1 MFHITTDELKKV
13 LTASG
18 FVDEKQFA
26 AAQTESEK
34 TDRDIT
40 NVLIEHGDISE
51 EYLAEILA
59 EYYGV
64 QYVSLKKI
72 KIPEEDIKLI
82 PEQMAKAKKMIIFGR
97 EGDPSKAEA
106 SVLKLA
112 MEDPGDIG
120 AIDFTEKHTGLPIKI
135 FIGTSSDIREALGV
149 YKKSIA
155 EDFTKIIEEN
165 VQKSRAQ
172 GLDVAQMAQ
181 DLPVINILDTLIE
194 YAIAQ
199 RASDIHMER
208 LPKDFIIRF
217 RIDGILR
224 DIINLP
230 VTIHPALVARVKIL
244 SDLKIDEHR
253 IPQDGRFRYEGE
265 QGANTTLHSTAI
277 RVSIIPAFY
286 GEKVVMRLLE
296 ESERFLTLEELGL
309 SQRELKLVQEA
320 ITHPHGMILS
330 TGPTGSGKTTTLYTI
345 LHLLNKIEVNIST
358 IEDPIE
364 YDIKR
369 VNQIQVNPKI
379 GLTFADGL
387 RSLLRQDPD
396 ILMVGEIRDKET
408 AEMAIHSALTGH
420 LLLSTLHTN
429 DASGAIPRLID
440 IGVEPFLLASTLN
453 LVVAQRLVRRICAN
467 CVVSVKLSAEE
478 LAKIKTQVGG
488 LATEGQAIDPKAK
501 PQEIKLPS
509 QFYKGKGCQQCG
521 NSGYRGRIGIFE
533 VLAMSPAIQGLTIKR
548 VSAES
553 IKNQAVK
560 EKMTTM
566 LEDGFRKV
574 EAGLTTMEEVLRV
587 TRE

>member
-1 MFHITTDELKKV
+1 MLHITTDELRKV

-18 FVDEKQFA
+18 FVDEKSFEA
-26 AAQTESEK
+26 AKTESEK

-59 EYYGV
+59 EYFGV
-64 QYVSLKKI
+64 EYVSLKKI
-72 KIPEEDIKLI
+72 KIPEEEIKLI
-82 PEQMAKAKKMIIFGR
+82 PEQMAKSKKMIVFGR
-97 EGDPSKAEA
+97 EGDPSTALGTGPSKAGA
-106 SVLKLA
+106 GSLKLA
-112 MEDPGDIG
+112 MEDPGDLG
-120 AIDFTEKHTGLPIKI
+120 AIDFVEKHTGLPVKV
-135 FIGTSSDIREALGV
+135 FISTTSDIREALGL

-155 EDFTKIIEEN
+155 ADFTKIIEEN
-165 VQKSRAQ
+165 VTKARAQ

-224 DIINLP
+224 DIISLST
-230 VTIHPALVARVKIL
+230 TIHPALVARVKIL

-253 IPQDGRFRYEGE
+253 IPQDGRFRFEGE
-265 QGANTTLHSTAI
+265 HHSTAI

-309 SQRELKLVQEA
+309 SQRDLKLVQES
-320 ITHPHGMILS
+320 ITHPHGMLLS

-345 LHLLNKIEVNIST
+345 LHLLNKVEVNIST

-396 ILMVGEIRDKET
+396 ILMIGEIRDKEA

-453 LVVAQRLVRRICAN
+453 LVIAQRLVRRICPN
-467 CVVSVKLSAEE
+467 CVASVKLTPAELE
-478 LAKIKTQVGG
+478 KIKTQIVG
-488 LATEGQAIDPKAK
+488 LAKEKATKTTE
-501 PQEIKLPS
+501 EIKLPT

-521 NSGYRGRIGIFE
+521 GSGFRGRIGIFE
-533 VLAMSPAIQGLTIKR
+533 ILSMSPAIQTLTIKR
-548 VSAES
+548 ASTEG
-553 IKNQAVK
+553 IKNQAIK
-560 EKMTTM
+560 EGMSTM

-574 EAGLTTMEEVLRV
+574 ESGLTTMEEVLRV

>member
-1 MFHITTDELKKV
+1 MLHITTEELKKA
-13 LTASG
+13 LLASG
-18 FVDEKQFA
+18 FIEEKSFQK
-26 AAQTESEK
+26 AQEEAQK
-34 TDRDIT
+34 TDRDIAHI
-40 NVLIEHGDISE
+40 LIEHGDISE

-59 EYYGV
+59 EYFGV
-64 QYVSLKKI
+64 EYVSLKKLQ
-72 KIPEEDIKLI
+72 IPEEDVKLI
-82 PEQMAKAKKMIIFGR
+82 PEQIAKSRKIIVFGR
-97 EGDPSKAEA
+97 KANNR
-106 SVLKLA
+106 LKLA

-120 AIDFTEKHTGLPIKI
+120 AIDFVEKHTGIKVI
-135 FIGTSSDIREALGV
+135 PYIITNSDIREALGI

-155 EDFTKIIEEN
+155 QDFTKIIEEN
-165 VQKSRAQ
+165 VRKSKAQ
-172 GLDVAQMAQ
+172 GLDVASMAQ
-181 DLPVINILDTLIE
+181 DLPVINILDTIIE

-199 RASDIHMER
+199 RASDIHLER
-208 LPKDFIIRF
+208 LPKEFIIRF

-224 DIINLP
+224 DILNLP
-230 VTIHPALVARVKIL
+230 IALHLALAARVKIL

-253 IPQDGRFRYEGE
+253 IPQDGRFRFEGE
-265 QGANTTLHSTAI
+265 QGAYATKQSTAI

-309 SQRELKLVQEA
+309 GQKELKLVREA
-320 ITHPHGMILS
+320 VSRPHGMILS

-345 LHLLNKIEVNIST
+345 LHILNRPEVNIST

-429 DASGAIPRLID
+429 DAPSAIPRLLD

-453 LVVAQRLVRRICAN
+453 VIVAQRLVRKICSA
-467 CVVSVKLSAEE
+467 CVISYKLSEVE
-478 LAKIKTQVGG
+478 LNKLRNQVIG
-488 LATEGQAIDPKAK
+488 LSHESISGEKSQLGKV
-501 PQEIKLPS
+501 KLPS
-509 QFYKGKGCQQCG
+509 QFYKGKGCKQCAG
-521 NSGYRGRIGIFE
+521 SGYRGRIGIFE
-533 VLAMSPAIQGLTIKR
+533 VLICSPAIQNLIIKHT
-548 VSAES
+548 SADE
-553 IKNQAVK
+553 IKSQAVK

-574 EAGLTTMEEVLRV
+574 EAGLTTLEEVLRV

>member
-1 MFHITTDELKKV
+1 MLHITSSELKKV
-13 LTASG
+13 LIASG
-18 FVDEKQFA
+18 FLDEKQFEA
-26 AAQTESEK
+26 AALEANK
-34 TDRDIT
+34 TDRDIS

-59 EYYGV
+59 DYFEIGFV
-64 QYVSLKKI
+64 HLKKI
-72 KIPEEDIKLI
+72 KIPEEVVKLI
-82 PEQMAKAKKMIIFGR
+82 PEQVAKSKNMIAFGL
-97 EGDPSKAEA
+97 EEPN
-106 SVLKLA
+106 SVKLA
-112 MEDPGDIG
+112 MSDPGDIG
-120 AIDFTEKHTGLPIKI
+120 ALDFTEKHTGKHILP
-135 FIGTSSDIREALGV
+135 FIATDSDIREALGL

-155 EDFTKIIEEN
+155 EDFTKIIEDN
-165 VQKSRAQ
+165 VAKSRAQ
-172 GLDVAQMAQ
+172 GLDVSQMAQ
-181 DLPVINILDTLIE
+181 DLPVINIFDTIIE

-208 LPKDFIIRF
+208 LPKDFIIRY
-217 RIDGILR
+217 RIDGILK

-230 VTIHPALVARVKIL
+230 IAIHPALVARVKIL

-253 IPQDGRFRYEGE
+253 VPQDGRFRYEAE
-265 QGANTTLHSTAI
+265 HHSTAV

-296 ESERFLTLEELGL
+296 EAERFLSLDELGL
-309 SQRELKLVQEA
+309 SQRDLKLVQES

-330 TGPTGSGKTTTLYTI
+330 TGPTGSGKTTTLYTV
-345 LHLLNKIEVNIST
+345 LHLLNRPEVNIST
-358 IEDPIE
+358 IEDPVE
-364 YDIKR
+364 YDVKR

-453 LVVAQRLVRRICAN
+453 LIIAQRLVRRICSN
-467 CVVSVKLSAEE
+467 CVTSIKLSEPELEKMRNQIFGLSRTKEDEKKPAMVKLP
-478 LAKIKTQVGG
+478 T
-488 LATEGQAIDPKAK
+488 
-501 PQEIKLPS
+501 
-509 QFYKGKGCQQCG
+509 QFYKGKGCRECG
-521 NSGYRGRIGIFE
+521 QSGYRGRIGIFE
-533 VLAMSPAIQGLTIKR
+533 ILSVTPAMQGLIIKH
-548 VSAES
+548 SSGEI
-553 IKNQAVK
+553 IKAQAIK
-560 EKMTTM
+560 DGMTTM
-566 LEDGFRKV
+566 IEDGFRKV
-574 EAGLTTMEEVLRV
+574 EGGKTSMEEVLRV